1 MIPYRFKSSSYF
13 DRGITS
19 GQCFVYSVAEGIM
32 STVLDLS
39 SPEPQR
45 GSVVQPLLLAAPR
58 DAALMFLSPG
68 EEQGSRAA
76 AGL

>member
-1 MIPYRFKSSSYF
+1 
-13 DRGITS
+13 
-19 GQCFVYSVAEGIM
+19 M

-45 GSVVQPLLLAAPR
+45 RSVVEPLLLAAPR
-58 DAALMFLSPG
+58 DAALMLFRPG
-68 EEQGSRAA
+68 EEQGSRAT

>member
-1 MIPYRFKSSSYF
+1 
-13 DRGITS
+13 
-19 GQCFVYSVAEGIM
+19 M

-45 GSVVQPLLLAAPR
+45 RSVVEPLLLAAPR
-58 DAALMFLSPG
+58 DAALMFFSPG
-68 EEQGSRAA
+68 EEQGSRAT